1 MTARK
6 FEPAEIMRQV
16 GEALFGRV
24 WRAELAE
31 QFDPKESMRFINRVM
46 HPTAPTGV
54 LREPHRQQML
64 DMIDRRMKALETL
77 RKRVADQPAWRPTR
91 EVELRLLAEAR
102 EAREAAQ

>member
-6 FEPAEIMRQV
+6 FEPREIMRQV

-31 QFDPKESMRFINRVM
+31 QFDPPESMRFINRCM
-46 HPTAPTGV
+46 AEPPTGV

-64 DMIDRRMKALETL
+64 SMIDRRLRALEAL

-91 EVELRLLAEAR
+91 DEEWKALAQAR
-102 EAREAAQ
+102 EMRTAL